1 MSEENA
7 QYGNIDLAEILNG
20 EPDYSHLQLKKRALT
35 IELTGEEQ
43 EAVLKAYDRGIEKSE
58 LLDWVMAKLKDQIHP

>member
-1 MSEENA
+1 MS
-7 QYGNIDLAEILNG
+7 QIDLAKILSG
-20 EPDYSHLQLKKRALT
+20 EPNYSHLQLKKRALT
-35 IELTGEEQ
+35 IELTAEEQ

>member
-7 QYGNIDLAEILNG
+7 SYGKVDLAEILSS
-20 EPDYSHLQLKKRALT
+20 EPDYSHLQLKERKLT
-35 IELTGEEQ
+35 IKLTREEQ

>member
-1 MSEENA
+1 MSEEA
-7 QYGNIDLAEILNG
+7 IYSEVDLAEILNG
-20 EPDYSHLQLKKRALT
+20 EPDYSHLQLKERELT
-35 IELTGEEQ
+35 IKLTREEQ